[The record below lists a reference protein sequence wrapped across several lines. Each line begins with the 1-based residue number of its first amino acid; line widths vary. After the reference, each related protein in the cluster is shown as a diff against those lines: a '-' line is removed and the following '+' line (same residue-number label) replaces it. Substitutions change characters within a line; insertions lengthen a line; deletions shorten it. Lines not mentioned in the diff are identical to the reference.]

1 VNMCRYGLARHQ
13 CGTIS
18 VVDQDD
24 TAEQKALDLLRQRL
38 ARSSAGLPPD
48 PVLEAE
54 YASALEVP
62 GVREARQAAGELHSR
77 QNEIR
82 HLNER
87 MRERELGRTY
97 EERQARTTERD
108 AT

>member
-1 VNMCRYGLARHQ
+1 MCRYGVARHQ
-13 CGTIS
+13 CATIS
-18 VVDQDD
+18 VVDEDD
-24 TAEQKALDLLRQRL
+24 PAEQKALDLLRQRV

-48 PVLEAE
+48 PVLEAG

-62 GVREARQAAGELHSR
+62 GVREARKAAGELYLR
-77 QNEIR
+77 ENEIR

-87 MRERELGRTY
+87 MRERTS
-97 EERQARTTERD
+97 EERQARKTERD